1 MRLVWQAVVVLHAI
15 KPRVSGAA
23 RSRPSALWASKARLE
38 RQTRNRDG
46 GRPAPPAA
54 AAKLQ
59 KKNDGVAAAAHAFLF
74 ALLALASLGLG
85 RLYVLL
91 GAVACTCVTF
101 VVARRAPATEQTT
114 KPSSGS
120 VDDDDDKRPRWERS
134 AT

>member
-1 MRLVWQAVVVLHAI
+1 MAD
-15 KPRVSGAA
+15 AA
-23 RSRPSALWASKARLE
+23 
-38 RQTRNRDG
+38 
-46 GRPAPPAA
+46 APPAA

-59 KKNDGVAAAAHAFLF
+59 KKNDGVATAAHAFLF

-101 VVARRAPATEQTT
+101 VVARRAPAAETTT

-120 VDDDDDKRPRWERS
+120 VDDDDDKRPRWERRYMKTEAKNCLLYTSPSPRDYAASRMPSS
-134 AT
+134 A